1 MSTITAKNA
10 GAGQGANLVH
20 CSEVGL
26 WEGNQIDAKSVL
38 DTLLQIVPLAPR
50 TVICL
55 ESTARGVGNEFH
67 ARWKQAERSLAAGLD
82 DFYPFFI
89 AWFEEPENRIEGV
102 TWDAL
107 EGLDER
113 EERLRDR
120 YGVDAEQLAWRRWA
134 IRSQLG
140 GDSDRFDQEY
150 PESADVA
157 FLSGRPFFD
166 NEVVQERIDELEIE
180 KPEPLVW
187 GDIVEENGVVRSGSG
202 PWPADGV
209 GSAQRRGGLHHRV
222 RPVGGQR
229 RRSTGR
235 SRVGAVSCARW
246 RRGMG
251 ISTAATWATSCS
263 ARPLV

>member
-1 MSTITAKNA
+1 
-10 GAGQGANLVH
+10 
-20 CSEVGL
+20 
-26 WEGNQIDAKSVL
+26 
-38 DTLLQIVPLAPR
+38 
-50 TVICL
+50 
-55 ESTARGVGNEFH
+55 
-67 ARWKQAERSLAAGLD
+67 LD

-157 FLSGRPFFD
+157 FLSSGRPFFD

-180 KPEPLVW
+180 KPQPLVR
-187 GDIVEENGVVRSGSG
+187 GDIVEENGVVQVRERARGRLTVWEAPST
-202 PWPADGV
+202 
-209 GSAQRRGGLHHRV
+209 RRITSSCAT
-222 RPVGGQR
+222 R
-229 RRSTGR
+229 RRAAPAIHRTQSCWRGT
-235 SRVGAVSCARW
+235 ACARW
-246 RRGMG
+246 RRGMA
-251 ISTAATWATSCS
+251 ISTAATWATSCFG
-263 ARPLV
+263 